1 MAKKTIEQVDVASKR
16 VLMRVDFNVPLDDS
30 AAITDDRRIRL
41 ALPSIQSVIERQGR
55 LILISHLGRPQ
66 GTGYEAKLSLKPA
79 ADRLGELL
87 GGVSVGFVSGDCVSM
102 EAAEAVSSLDDGQVL
117 VLENLRF
124 NSAEK
129 ANDPAF
135 AAQLAAYGD
144 IYCNEAFGT
153 AHRGDSSMVALPSAM
168 NDKPKVAGLLLD
180 REIRFLADT
189 LAQSARPFVAVL
201 GGAKVSDKLGAI
213 QNLMDKVD
221 VILIGGAMAY
231 TFLEALGREVG
242 SSQVQR
248 GLLGQAQKIID
259 AAAASPV
266 DLILPNDHVC
276 GKQISRV
283 TPVRVVGE
291 SIPQGW
297 MGLDIGP
304 ETVGQYAQEL
314 NKAKTIIWNGPL
326 GAFETPP
333 FDVGSKQIAEVIV
346 RATEAGATSVIGGGD
361 TAAAV
366 EHFGLADG
374 FTHISTGGGASL
386 RLLEGKPFPSVDLLD
401 DAE

>member
-1 MAKKTIEQVDVASKR
+1 MAKKTIEQVNVASKR

-30 AAITDDRRIRL
+30 PAITDDRRIRL

-66 GTGYEAKLSLKPA
+66 GTGLETKLSLKPA

-87 GGVSVGFVSGDCVSM
+87 GGVSVGFVSGDCVSAA
-102 EAAEAVSSLDDGQVL
+102 AAEAVSSLDDGQVL

-153 AHRGDSSMVALPSAM
+153 AHRGDTSMVALPSAM

-248 GLLGQAQKIID
+248 GMLGQAQKIID
-259 AAAASPV
+259 AVAASPV

-333 FDVGSKQIAEVIV
+333 FDVGSKQIAEAIV

-386 RLLEGKPFPSVDLLD
+386 RMLEGKPFPSVDLLD

>member
-1 MAKKTIEQVDVASKR
+1 
-16 VLMRVDFNVPLDDS
+16 
-30 AAITDDRRIRL
+30 
-41 ALPSIQSVIERQGR
+41 
-55 LILISHLGRPQ
+55 
-66 GTGYEAKLSLKPA
+66 
-79 ADRLGELL
+79 
-87 GGVSVGFVSGDCVSM
+87 
-102 EAAEAVSSLDDGQVL
+102 
-117 VLENLRF
+117 
-124 NSAEK
+124 
-129 ANDPAF
+129 
-135 AAQLAAYGD
+135 
-144 IYCNEAFGT
+144 
-153 AHRGDSSMVALPSAM
+153 
-168 NDKPKVAGLLLD
+168 
-180 REIRFLADT
+180 
-189 LAQSARPFVAVL
+189 
-201 GGAKVSDKLGAI
+201 
-213 QNLMDKVD
+213 MDKVD

-248 GLLGQAQKIID
+248 GLLGQAQEIID

-366 EHFGLADG
+366 EQFGLADG

-386 RLLEGKPFPSVDLLD
+386 RMLEGKPFPSVDLLD

>member
-1 MAKKTIEQVDVASKR
+1 
-16 VLMRVDFNVPLDDS
+16 
-30 AAITDDRRIRL
+30 
-41 ALPSIQSVIERQGR
+41 
-55 LILISHLGRPQ
+55 
-66 GTGYEAKLSLKPA
+66 
-79 ADRLGELL
+79 
-87 GGVSVGFVSGDCVSM
+87 
-102 EAAEAVSSLDDGQVL
+102 
-117 VLENLRF
+117 
-124 NSAEK
+124 
-129 ANDPAF
+129 
-135 AAQLAAYGD
+135 
-144 IYCNEAFGT
+144 
-153 AHRGDSSMVALPSAM
+153 MVALPNAM

-189 LAQSARPFVAVL
+189 LSHAARPFVAVL

-221 VILIGGAMAY
+221 VILVGGAMAY

-248 GLLGQAQKIID
+248 GMLPQAQKIID

-283 TPVRVVGE
+283 TPVQIAGE

-304 ETVGQYAQEL
+304 ETVGQYAQEIA
-314 NKAKTIIWNGPL
+314 KAKTIIWNGPL

-333 FDVGSKQIAEVIV
+333 FDVGTKQIAEATV
-346 RATEAGATSVIGGGD
+346 RATEKGATSVVGGGD
-361 TAAAV
+361 IAAAV
-366 EHFGLADG
+366 EQFGLADR

-386 RLLEGKPFPSVDLLD
+386 RMLEGKPFPSVDLLD
-401 DAE
+401 DAN